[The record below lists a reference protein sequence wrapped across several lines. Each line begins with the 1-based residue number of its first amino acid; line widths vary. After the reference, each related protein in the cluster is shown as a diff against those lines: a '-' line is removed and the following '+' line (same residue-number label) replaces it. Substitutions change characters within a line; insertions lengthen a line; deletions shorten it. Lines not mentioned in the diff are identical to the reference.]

1 MEGLISR
8 DLCALV
14 WDRMDPAA
22 QREFV
27 RDNMD
32 ADMQFILGESGVGLE
47 NQVAIAR
54 HYGTLRKFSALGD
67 DRAAIRTSCLQDF
80 AMPNDTPAGR
90 AQVASVVAAWETAKE
105 YMAKEIELKA
115 EAKVLGQ
122 PRVLQIHERQAML
135 RAVEAVHGQLNDS
148 ECPSSDYLSLKAEE
162 TECNEPTA
170 APLDEILS
178 KQASSNSQIQSAVVN
193 TGHIRVTR
201 TKTKAKMPVSTEE
214 YRKVMKVE
222 TYAWLAMSSR
232 YKAKHWLHGLTA
244 TPFQKFTEYILG
256 DRVYGLQIPTTSSET
271 AQQRVKPDW
280 AIVLAYEHKLR
291 KEAMKK
297 VLSGHTLS
305 DALEAVIKDP
315 DLKEAYFTTPMALRA
330 SMPEAQPNKFLRY
343 NNKGG
348 SGSFSGKQFA
358 PFTKG
363 KGKGSKGK
371 SKGKPADPRLKG
383 LSLAW
388 RTPDQRELCF
398 AWNAGDCDGSCGR
411 VHQCR
416 VKGCYASHKAVD
428 HAKAAA

>member
-1 MEGLISR
+1 MIV
-8 DLCALV
+8 C
-14 WDRMDPAA
+14 
-22 QREFV
+22 
-27 RDNMD
+27 
-32 ADMQFILGESGVGLE
+32 
-47 NQVAIAR
+47 
-54 HYGTLRKFSALGD
+54 
-67 DRAAIRTSCLQDF
+67 
-80 AMPNDTPAGR
+80 
-90 AQVASVVAAWETAKE
+90 
-105 YMAKEIELKA
+105 
-115 EAKVLGQ
+115 
-122 PRVLQIHERQAML
+122 HE
-135 RAVEAVHGQLNDS
+135 
-148 ECPSSDYLSLKAEE
+148 
-162 TECNEPTA
+162 
-170 APLDEILS
+170 
-178 KQASSNSQIQSAVVN
+178 
-193 TGHIRVTR
+193 
-201 TKTKAKMPVSTEE
+201 
-214 YRKVMKVE
+214 
-222 TYAWLAMSSR
+222 
-232 YKAKHWLHGLTA
+232 
-244 TPFQKFTEYILG
+244 
-256 DRVYGLQIPTTSSET
+256 LQIPTTSSET

>member
-1 MEGLISR
+1 MQGADSSTDGRDTEQAGFFQFTDPVGGGQHRQHQGHQDQDQGKDAGVNGGIQKGDEGGDIRMACNVFTLQSK
-8 DLCALV
+8 ALV
-14 WDRMDPAA
+14 AWID
-22 QREFV
+22 
-27 RDNMD
+27 
-32 ADMQFILGESGVGLE
+32 S
-47 NQVAIAR
+47 
-54 HYGTLRKFSALGD
+54 
-67 DRAAIRTSCLQDF
+67 
-80 AMPNDTPAGR
+80 DT
-90 AQVASVVAAWETAKE
+90 VS
-105 YMAKEIELKA
+105 
-115 EAKVLGQ
+115 KV
-122 PRVLQIHERQAML
+122 H
-135 RAVEAVHGQLNDS
+135 
-148 ECPSSDYLSLKAEE
+148 
-162 TECNEPTA
+162 
-170 APLDEILS
+170 
-178 KQASSNSQIQSAVVN
+178 
-193 TGHIRVTR
+193 
-201 TKTKAKMPVSTEE
+201 
-214 YRKVMKVE
+214 
-222 TYAWLAMSSR
+222 
-232 YKAKHWLHGLTA
+232 
-244 TPFQKFTEYILG
+244 
-256 DRVYGLQIPTTSSET
+256 RVYFVIVCHGLQIPTTSSET